1 VSESVA
7 AGMLKKRACR
17 EIGNVRRVG
26 GRRNGFWGKFRIN
39 PCGIAGLS
47 TGLHDCSTKRME
59 GSTSALGGGG
69 GSKGRGGVG
78 VCGTE
83 RVVNQLG
90 AGWAMEFSCNSGI
103 RRGRERKSGGWLWV
117 WLWVVVVDGVTR
129 GGLGWQV

>member
-1 VSESVA
+1 MVSGGSFESIRAVLLGYQQGSTTVA
-7 AGMLKKRACR
+7 
-17 EIGNVRRVG
+17 RRGWKAARRHWAEVG
-26 GRRNGFWGKFRIN
+26 GRRG
-39 PCGIAGLS
+39 
-47 TGLHDCSTKRME
+47 E
-59 GSTSALGGGG
+59 
-69 GSKGRGGVG
+69 GGVG
-78 VCGTE
+78 VCGKE